1 MARGRKREASVATS
15 AAASESVRSEPPTK
29 RRCLVAGVEAEMPE
43 IPETP
48 ELGRYA
54 SSSPLAQFS
63 SVGSSSLLP
72 ALSPTPAPAGS
83 APTPV
88 PGDGQVARLLR
99 QRCLDILRD
108 FNDAA
113 LAEVERE
120 DAALL
125 GHVQTLLFSA
135 GHIIRR
141 TG

>member
-1 MARGRKREASVATS
+1 MATS
-15 AAASESVRSEPPTK
+15 TAASESVRSEPPTK
-29 RRCLVAGVEAEMPE
+29 RRCLVAGAEAEM
-43 IPETP
+43 PETP
-48 ELGRYA
+48 ELGRRA

-63 SVGSSSLLP
+63 PVGSSSLLP

-83 APTPV
+83 APAPV

-108 FNDAA
+108 FDDAA

-125 GHVQTLLFSA
+125 GHMQTLLFSA

-141 TG
+141 TE